1 MGNKYITTDSPDFPK
16 GEIDIDKL
24 TDEEFIKFAK
34 LLYESDGSLA
44 KKCHGRLCTECPW
57 DSHSYGGRLHHEACN
72 DIVTAISGKFCSL
85 VFERAFKD
93 KQEEETPASRPKE
106 QICIYCEHY
115 NRQLGD
121 GYKFCNWWHN
131 FTRSDGYCFAFSP
144 KEKEGV

>member
-1 MGNKYITTDSPDFPK
+1 MGKKHITNDSPDFPK
-16 GEIDIDKL
+16 GIDIDKL

-34 LLYESDGSLA
+34 LLYDSDGNIDSN
-44 KKCHGRLCTECPW
+44 CNGRSCSECPW
-57 DSHSYGGRLHHEACN
+57 DRHSY
-72 DIVTAISGKFCSL
+72 TGKFETMDCGIIGRTINQRFCDL
-85 VFERAFKD
+85 MFGKVFKD
-93 KQEEETPASRPKE
+93 KQEEKASTSRPKE
-106 QICIYCEHY
+106 QTCIYCEHY